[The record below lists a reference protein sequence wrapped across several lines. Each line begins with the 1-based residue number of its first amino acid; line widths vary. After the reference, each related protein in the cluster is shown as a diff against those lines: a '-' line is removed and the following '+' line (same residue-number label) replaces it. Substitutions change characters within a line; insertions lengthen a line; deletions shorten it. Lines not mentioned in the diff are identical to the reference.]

1 MSGKVVGWAFD
12 QRVGSPTTKLV
23 LVKLADNA
31 NDDGMCWPS
40 VATQAADTELCDRTI
55 TREIKK
61 LETSG
66 LIRVEQRLTSRGQ
79 VSNVYYLNVPWA
91 KARKNAPPPVSVS
104 GGTPT
109 KGQRPPDSQSGD
121 TLTGSQGHIENLQVE
136 PSLNLASPSA
146 PPLSG
151 RAGTL
156 AKLFD
161 DAVLQVWFAGA
172 SFRDGPPLAIVL
184 SSRCKCNWVREKFG
198 DRLRQA
204 FGDDLTFDWDREVS
218 DDE

>member
-40 VATQAADTELCDRTI
+40 VATQAADTELSDRTI
-55 TREIKK
+55 TREIKR
-61 LETSG
+61 LESQD
-66 LIRVEQRLTSRGQ
+66 LIRVEQRVTSRGQ
-79 VSNVYYLNVPWA
+79 VSNVYYLNVPWT
-91 KARKNAPPPVSVS
+91 KVRKNAPPPVSVS
-104 GGTPT
+104 GGAPT

-136 PSLNLASPSA
+136 PSLNLAPPSA

-151 RAGTL
+151 RAGQLTKEFEPAQL
-156 AKLFD
+156 A
-161 DAVLQVWFAGA
+161 AWFGGVD
-172 SFRDGPPLAIVL
+172 FRDGPPLTIVL
-184 SSRCKCNWVREKFG
+184 ASRCKCSWVRDKFG
-198 DRLRQA
+198 DRLRRL
-204 FGDDLTFDWDREVS
+204 FGDDLAFAYEPEHR
-218 DDE
+218 DD